1 MNGEDV
7 VEIKSWLKY
16 RMTANQ
22 IAEAQ
27 KIAREFVRQKE

>member
-7 VEIKSWLKY
+7 ADLKNWLKY
-16 RMTANQ
+16 RMTASQ

-27 KIAREFVRQKE
+27 KIAREFVSQKE